1 MDNIKRLSKR
11 NEKML
16 WVGSWTSKIGD
27 KLFDYANSV
36 FIVGLGGPAATILA
50 FYQSAETIIGVF
62 FNLIGGVVADG
73 YSRKKICIITD
84 LLSGITCFILAPL
97 LQSRV
102 IGLYMIIA
110 NAVLAIIH
118 AFNSPTYKSI
128 VREVILKDRIKQ
140 FNAIARA
147 VNEIIK
153 VASPIIGLALV
164 NCVGVRGALLID
176 GCTFVFSAGLETL
189 LNPLPGCENK
199 PAKRKAVWSEMKE
212 GLLYIK
218 NEYWILFLLIL
229 SGIVNFFLAGYNLLL
244 PFTENIFINEVGF
257 YGKAMMAEALGGI
270 VGAFLCSKLKAQET
284 IRTMVLYL
292 AATGLWLIFIPIL
305 STIVSCYVCL
315 CFYFLFSG
323 SLTIYNI
330 QFSTYIQTHV
340 RTDYIGRVFSIVYTV
355 AVLFMPIGSF
365 VFSSLFTNGLIN
377 NYYVIGGG
385 IVASA
390 FIGLFA
396 NKIINKNTSD

>member
-11 NEKML
+11 NEKLL
-16 WVGSWTSKIGD
+16 WTGSWTSKIGD

-36 FIVGLGGPAATILA
+36 FIVGLGGHAATILA
-50 FYQSAETIIGVF
+50 CYQSAETIISVF
-62 FNLIGGVVADG
+62 FNLLGGVVADG

-97 LQSRV
+97 LQSRI
-102 IGLYMIIA
+102 IGVYMIIA

-128 VREVILKDRIKQ
+128 AREFILKDRIKQ
-140 FNAIARA
+140 FNAIARG

-164 NCVGVRGALLID
+164 NCIGVRGALLID
-176 GCTFVFSAGLETL
+176 GCTFVFSAGLESL
-189 LNPLPGCENK
+189 LKPLPGCDNN
-199 PAKRKAVWSEMKE
+199 PARRKAVWSGMKE
-212 GLLYIK
+212 GMLYIK

-229 SGIVNFFLAGYNLLL
+229 SGVVNFFLAGYNLLL
-244 PFTENIFINEVGF
+244 PFTENIFTNEVGF
-257 YGKAMMAEALGGI
+257 YGKAIMAEALGGI
-270 VGAFLCSKLKAQET
+270 VGAFLCAKLKAQVT

-292 AATGLWLIFIPIL
+292 ATTGLWLIVIPIL

-315 CFYFLFSG
+315 CFYLLFSG

-330 QFSTYIQTHV
+330 QFSTYVQTHV
-340 RTDYIGRVFSIVYTV
+340 KTDYIGRVFSIVYTV

-365 VFSSLFTNGLIN
+365 VFSSLFTDGLIN

-390 FIGLFA
+390 FIALLA
-396 NKIINKNTSD
+396 NKIIIKNTSN